1 MSICNFCIKVN
12 QLYKVFTVAYKEISH
27 LEGLFILRSFLVKIK
42 QTIINK
48 HTYIRINKESKFIE
62 LSEKI

>member
-12 QLYKVFTVAYKEISH
+12 QLNKVFTLAFKLTSSLDEQI
-27 LEGLFILRSFLVKIK
+27 ILRRFLVKIK